1 MSQFNKLIA
10 LNFTCL
16 VLLFTANSTSA
27 QNYSFRVDKMHLQ
40 VYVLAD
46 ASVRM
51 EYEIDFANQPGAHA
65 IDIVDIGLPHEKY
78 NIKNMSASIGK
89 HKLTTIRKSEYI
101 DVGVEVHLGAHKIPA
116 GGKGTFHFQCTMP
129 NMVYQDST
137 DKQLASLQIKPTWF
151 DSKSTIGK
159 SDLRIAV
166 HMLPTVKA
174 EDAKYQNEKT
184 KYTDLVLYGEDDKKH
199 VVAIWQYKDHRLDSN
214 NPKVGVSFPQAG
226 MDRVVKSSAFQ
237 LLVKWF
243 SESKGVQFVSGL
255 ILAVAFLFLF
265 VRFSNGT
272 GWVLFFLLGAMLV
285 WIMISSPALH
295 LITWPAMIGLIAFNE
310 WFLSTRKSDGYLPAM
325 ATVEGG
331 GIKRGLTAPQ
341 AGILLEM
348 PLGKVLSLVVF
359 GMLKKG
365 LIRIVNQSPLTVEVA
380 NEYQCPRKERLK
392 MAASKGNVI
401 HGYEHPFLDRLQA
414 CDKPV
419 TECNLG
425 ESLGSLINSTATR
438 MKGFDLWDT
447 KDYYRRIV
455 QRAWKDA
462 ESIGEIE
469 QRTKVVDQNIEW
481 MMMDPTWDS
490 HLDDWAQRGYSY
502 RPIWIYGN
510 SPTGSFSGSSVP
522 QSPTSTSP
530 TSFGEV
536 ASSFAGWAENTAGSF
551 AGAIEPGSLGIDLP
565 KGVVD
570 LSAVDKVTGDV
581 FEALAESAK
590 SGGGGGGG
598 GGGCAC
604 ACAGCACACAC
615 AGGGR

>member
-1 MSQFNKLIA
+1 MNKSNRIA
-10 LNFTCL
+10 LGFAHLLL
-16 VLLFTANSTSA
+16 VVSVNGVLA
-27 QNYSFRVDKMHLQ
+27 QDYSFRVEKMHLQ
-40 VYVLAD
+40 VYVQSD
-46 ASVRM
+46 ASARL
-51 EYEIDFANQPGAHA
+51 EYEIDFANQPSAHA

-78 NIKNMSASIGK
+78 NIQNMSASIGDQ
-89 HKLTTIRKSEYI
+89 KLTTIKKSEFI
-101 DVGVEVHLGAHKIPA
+101 DVGVEIHLGAHQIRA
-116 GGKGTFHFQCTMP
+116 GNKGTLRFQCKMP
-129 NMVYQDST
+129 DLVYQDTT
-137 DKQLASLQIKPTWF
+137 DKKLASLQIKPTWF
-151 DSKSTIGK
+151 DSKSTVGK
-159 SDLRIAV
+159 SDLRIAI
-166 HMLPTVKA
+166 HMLPTVKPA
-174 EDAKYQNEKT
+174 DVKYQNEKT
-184 KYTDLVLYGEDDKKH
+184 KYTELVLFGEGEKEH
-199 VVAIWQYKDHRLDSN
+199 TVAIWQYKDRWLDKN

-226 MDRVVKSSAFQ
+226 MDRVVQTSAFQ

-243 SESKGVQFVSGL
+243 SENEGVQFFSGL
-255 ILAVAFLFLF
+255 ILASAFLFLF

-272 GWVLFFLLGAMLV
+272 GWVLFFMLGAALV
-285 WIMISSPALH
+285 WVMISSPALH
-295 LITWPAMIGLIAFNE
+295 LLTWPGVIGLIALNE
-310 WFLSTRKSDGYLPAM
+310 WFLSTRNSDAYLPAM

-341 AGILLEM
+341 AAILLEL
-348 PLGKVLSLVVF
+348 PLGKVLSLVIF
-359 GMLKKG
+359 GLLKKG
-365 LIRIVNQSPLTVEVA
+365 LVRIVKQNPLTVEVLE
-380 NEYQCPRKERLK
+380 EYKRPRKERLRR
-392 MAASKGNVI
+392 AAGKGNMI
-401 HGYEHPFLDRLQA
+401 HNYEHPFLDRLQT
-414 CDKPV
+414 CNNPV
-419 TECNLG
+419 AQCNLG
-425 ESLGSLINSTATR
+425 ESMGSLVNSTATR
-438 MKGFDLWDT
+438 MKGFDLSDT

-481 MMMDPTWDS
+481 MMMDPTWDA

-510 SPTGSFSGSSVP
+510 SPAGSFSGGSLP
-522 QSPTSTSP
+522 QSPASTSP

-551 AGAIEPGSLGIDLP
+551 ASAIEPGSLGIDLP
-565 KGVVD
+565 KGVLD

-581 FEALAESAK
+581 FEALAESAN